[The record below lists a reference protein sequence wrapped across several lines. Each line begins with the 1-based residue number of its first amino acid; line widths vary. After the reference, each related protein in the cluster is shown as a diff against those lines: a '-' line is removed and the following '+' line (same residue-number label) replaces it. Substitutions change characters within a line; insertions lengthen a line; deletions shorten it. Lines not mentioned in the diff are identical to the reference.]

1 MDDTAS
7 ARILARLPLLAAG
20 LRRLASGAQVNVIDS
35 DGASLVLRSP
45 DQAPDG
51 SPVDVTVVGE
61 SVIVTCRATPST
73 VEWEAV
79 RRVID
84 VALGP

>member
-1 MDDTAS
+1 VDDTAS
-7 ARILARLPLLAAG
+7 ARILARLPLLEAG
-20 LRRLASGAQVNVIDS
+20 LRRVASGAHVEVTDS
-35 DGASLVLRSP
+35 ARASFVLRSP

-51 SPVDVTVVGE
+51 SPVDVTVVGD
-61 SVIVTCRATPST
+61 SVIVTCRATPSI

-84 VALGP
+84 VALSA